1 MRLRHIEIF
10 EAICRSGSLT
20 SAAKLL
26 HISQPAASKLLAN
39 AESQLGFSLFQRIK
53 GRLVP
58 TREAKLLMPHVF
70 KVNDKL
76 AEIRRLSFSLKHNQ
90 DDHLRIGSNPA
101 MGLGMLP
108 KIIKSCLDKH
118 QNLSFDLRTQHS
130 HELLQS
136 LITHELDLMISFEQ
150 NDYPS
155 IQREII
161 GKTELVY
168 VSQTPLGS
176 SIELKDLTQASYIA
190 LEARD
195 PSGNI
200 FQQALEREGLSLGM
214 NIQVQTHYMAYA
226 LVAAG
231 CGDGVVDYLS
241 AKSMMKPD
249 QKIHACPFNPPLY
262 IPISV
267 MYRSTEPLSFTQSE
281 FIELLKDSC
290 ENYLLSSPTPT

>member
-10 EAICRSGSLT
+10 EAICRTGSLT

-39 AESQLGFSLFQRIK
+39 AENQLGFSLFHRIK
-53 GRLVP
+53 GRLTP

-76 AEIRRLSFSLKHNQ
+76 AEIKRLAFSLKHNQ

-108 KIIKSCLDKH
+108 KIIKACLNKH
-118 QNLSFDLRTQHS
+118 ENLTFDLRTQHS

-136 LITHELDLMISFEQ
+136 LMTHELDLMISFEQ

-155 IQREII
+155 IQRHII

-168 VSQTPLGS
+168 ISQSPLGS
-176 SIELKDLTQASYIA
+176 SIELKDLTQSNYIA

-200 FQQALEREGLSLGM
+200 FQQALERENLSLGV

-231 CGDGVVDYLS
+231 CGDGIVDYIS
-241 AKSMMKPD
+241 AKSMMKLN
-249 QKIHACPFNPPLY
+249 QEVYACPFNPPLY
-262 IPISV
+262 IPISA
-267 MYRSTEPLSFTQSE
+267 MHRTTEPLSFAQSN

-290 ENYLLSSPTPT
+290 DNYLLTTV

>member
-10 EAICRSGSLT
+10 EAICRTGSLT
-20 SAAKLL
+20 SAAKIL

-39 AESQLGFSLFQRIK
+39 AENQLGFSLFHRIK
-53 GRLVP
+53 GRLTP

-76 AEIRRLSFSLKHNQ
+76 AEIKRLAFSLKHNQ
-90 DDHLRIGSNPA
+90 NDHLRIGTNPA

-108 KIIKSCLDKH
+108 KTIKGCLDKH
-118 QNLSFDLRTQHS
+118 ENLTFDLRTQHS

-136 LITHELDLMISFEQ
+136 LITHELDLLVSFDQ

-155 IQREII
+155 IQRQTV
-161 GKTELVY
+161 GNTELVY
-168 VSQTPLGS
+168 ISKTPLGA
-176 SIELKDLTQASYIA
+176 SITLKELTKSNYIA

-200 FQQALEREGLSLGM
+200 FQQALEKENVTLGM

-231 CGDGVVDYLS
+231 CGDGVVDYIS
-241 AKSMMKPD
+241 AKSMMNPS
-249 QKIHACPFNPPLY
+249 QQVYLCPFNPPLLV
-262 IPISV
+262 PISV
-267 MYRSTEPLSFTQSE
+267 MNRTTEPLSIAQLE
-281 FIELLKDSC
+281 FIELLKISC
-290 ENYLLSSPTPT
+290 KSYLISH